1 MTKEHLILLVS
12 QSRLE
17 RLNLVM
23 EEASFVMASFDD
35 ITAYL
40 QRKGFLAP

>member
-1 MTKEHLILLVS
+1 MKRS
-12 QSRLE
+12 YAQKNAAQ

-23 EEASFVMASFDD
+23 EEANFVMASFKD
-35 ITAYL
+35 ITDYL